1 MPFIPQPIY
10 FNIGQ
15 GTPSTGGAGSD
26 LWEQA
31 FQETVSDGN
40 FDTGSDGIDFKKYVQ
55 IWVNFDGFDLGGS
68 TNYKLESKFNNSAVA
83 EYDNRYLQN
92 LNQGTQ
98 IGQSDL
104 NVYNAGGT
112 MTEAAAGQLFINL
125 VNESGTPLVGVAQ
138 GSWYVDGEAGGY
150 FNRSTVWFQWTNTA
164 LLTRFELVPDYGNA
178 SYVFTDATCT
188 IMHTDG

>member
-1 MPFIPQPIY
+1 MAFQ
-10 FNIGQ
+10 
-15 GTPSTGGAGSD
+15 TSSGGGGGGG

-31 FQETVSDGN
+31 YQTTVSDGN
-40 FDTGSDGIDFKKYVQ
+40 FDTGADGIDFKKYVQ

-83 EYDNRYLQN
+83 EYDAIYMQNANKGTRIGQTN
-92 LNQGTQ
+92 LN
-98 IGQSDL
+98 I
-104 NVYNAGGT
+104 YEAGGT

-138 GSWYVDGEAGGY
+138 GSWYVDGQDGGY

>member
-1 MPFIPQPIY
+1 
-10 FNIGQ
+10 
-15 GTPSTGGAGSD
+15 
-26 LWEQA
+26 
-31 FQETVSDGN
+31 
-40 FDTGSDGIDFKKYVQ
+40 
-55 IWVNFDGFDLGGS
+55 
-68 TNYKLESKFNNSAVA
+68 
-83 EYDNRYLQN
+83 
-92 LNQGTQ
+92 
-98 IGQSDL
+98 
-104 NVYNAGGT
+104 